1 MRERVGETFFEG
13 GGLTDDLKS
22 GEGPEETLLLVSL
35 YFLGNIFFFFWGG
48 GRGLKPYVNPIWN
61 SYSDIVKKIF

>member
-1 MRERVGETFFEG
+1 MRERVGGTFFEG

-22 GEGPEETLLLVSL
+22 GEGAEETLLLVSV
-35 YFLGNIFFFFWGG
+35 YFLGNIFFGG
-48 GRGLKPYVNPIWN
+48 GGGGLKPYVNLIWN